1 MKKFL
6 ALAAAV
12 VCSAATLSA
21 QADAD
26 KYVHKANYDLASRF
40 SAKKVG
46 QMVYS
51 TRVTPNWFAES
62 DRFWYSYKTA
72 AGTKYY
78 VVDPVKG
85 TKSELFDMERLAM
98 QLTEIVKDPY
108 DAQHIPL
115 TGLKLKDDKTF
126 EFSITSTRDKVEKPD
141 TTKAQKGAGQRAGG
155 PAAPAASRG
164 GSKKMVHY
172 FEYDI
177 ATKTLKDVTADHKE
191 KKSDIPRWASVSPD
205 GTIAMY
211 SKNHNL
217 YWMDSTNFHKA
228 AKDEKDSTIV
238 EHRITSDGVKDF
250 AYGSSYGDEKDTTRR
265 GSAYGYWS
273 PDSKHFAVIRED
285 ERNIKDLWVINAL
298 SNPRPT
304 LETYKYQ
311 MPGEP
316 GATSYLYI
324 VDAQKG
330 TIREIKSHTFKDQ
343 TISIERPKTKAADQY
358 KENRPRVWE
367 GDEKGFW
374 LVKSSRDLYRID
386 LCYVGVDADS
396 THAVVSERLNTYNET
411 RDRVPINGGK
421 QFIWWSER
429 NGWANIYL
437 YNADGTLVR
446 NLTDGAYHVEDV
458 LGVNEAAGYV
468 VFSACG
474 VNKDENPYQMHN
486 FKVSLNGG
494 PIQQLDMDD
503 MDVLA
508 TSSDDGKFIV
518 ANCSRVDYKPFTVLY
533 NTQTGKKVDLEEA
546 DFSRLLA
553 AGYKFP
559 ERFKVKASDGIT
571 DLYGAMYKPFDFD
584 STKVYPVADY
594 VYPGPQV
601 EANNISW
608 SSGMTRTDRLAQL
621 GFIVI
626 TVGNRGGHPNRSK
639 WYHNYGYGNLRDYG
653 LEDQKYAVEQLCAKY
668 KFMDINRVG
677 IHGHSGGGFMSTAAI
692 LTYPDFFKVAVS
704 CAGNHDNSIYNRW
717 WSETHHGV
725 KETIEKGDT
734 TFVYHIE
741 TNPQLASNL
750 KGHLM
755 LVHGDVDNNVHPGNT
770 TRVIN
775 ALIKANKRFD
785 MLFLPGQRHSF
796 GDMNEYFFWRMADY
810 YSEWLLGDTQ
820 RPIVDIYQLNNEK

>member
-265 GSAYGYWS
+265 GSAFGYWS